1 MGPRARLSPEHTP
14 KPTGWLRSH
23 TQQDLIALESAP
35 VTLAPGTRLSSY
47 RLVEKLGEGG
57 MGVVWRAV
65 DETLDRQVAVKIL
78 PDLFAQDPERLA
90 RFERE
95 AKVLAS
101 LNHPGIATIHGLHES
116 NGVRFLVMELVPGTD
131 LSKRLEAG
139 PMPRAEALAIGAKIA
154 EALEAAHDHGVI
166 HRDLKPANIQV
177 TPDGGVKI
185 LDFGLA
191 KAFDTQVSGASG
203 SVSLSPTLTT
213 PASTHIGVILGTA
226 SYMSPEQAKGKP
238 VDRRTDIWALGCIL
252 YEMLAGRRPFQG
264 EGVSE
269 VLAAVIMAPIA
280 FEELP
285 TSLPRRVDQLVRR
298 CLDRD
303 PKRRLRDAGEARIV
317 VEDALAGKQDETV
330 PAAPAAEGPASK
342 TKVILSIVGAAIAGA
357 LATGIAF
364 RALTPMPHEP
374 PLRRFEIVA
383 KGPFKS
389 DNLSRLVSLSP
400 DGKAIA
406 YVDGGKLLIRPL
418 ASLEPTVV
426 ATPAEPAILFWS
438 HDSSQLGFVGGGKLW
453 KVPSSGGSIS
463 VIADVRQNLSGGASA
478 SWCPDDSIV
487 LGTGDSGILR
497 VPAGGGDPKE
507 IVPAESG
514 KIADI
519 HEPTCLPDGSI
530 LYVPHASAGRPDSLW
545 IFADGKSRELL
556 RVEPDQDIWYPVYSP
571 AGFILYHR
579 HPTNTGIWA
588 LPFSLPKRR
597 ATGAPFLVVPSGELP
612 SVSRDG
618 TLAYVRSSGS
628 RLTQAVWVD
637 RAGKTLGTIGPPQ
650 NQWPFPE
657 LSPDGRSMAIAAR
670 DGGIEDVWIHDVERG
685 TRTRLSARNI
695 MFSTQAWTPD
705 GKSIA
710 YVEGQSPPFLIKL
723 AAADGSG
730 TPREIATGWS
740 PSFVE
745 GGRRLLYSVVRGPTD
760 WDVVETI
767 LDGNGAGYSIKA
779 PSTELWPKLS
789 PDGRFVAFTSD
800 ESGLNEVYV
809 RRYPQGVGKW
819 QVSVGGGSWPRWSAK
834 GDRLWYV
841 RQERLMEVDVSLGA
855 DIRLGAPR
863 VLFERRALGW
873 SLILGFPPGYDVSPQ
888 GDRFVVIEPAGEPM
902 DLGNI
907 MIVENWAQQFRAA
920 H

>member
-1 MGPRARLSPEHTP
+1 
-14 KPTGWLRSH
+14 
-23 TQQDLIALESAP
+23 
-35 VTLAPGTRLSSY
+35 VTLAPGARLSSY

-78 PDLFAQDPERLA
+78 PDLFAQDPERLS

-116 NGVRFLVMELVPGTD
+116 GGVRFLVMELVPGID

-139 PMPRAEALAIGAKIA
+139 PIPRAEALAIGAKIA

-191 KAFDTQVSGASG
+191 KAFDVQASG
-203 SVSLSPTLTT
+203 GSASISVSPTLTT
-213 PASTHIGVILGTA
+213 PASTHLGVILGTA

-252 YEMLAGRRPFQG
+252 FEMLAGRRPFQG

-285 TSLPRRVDQLVRR
+285 ASLPRRVDQLVRR
-298 CLDRD
+298 CLERD
-303 PKRRLRDAGEARIV
+303 PKRRLRDAGEARLV
-317 VEDALAGKQDETV
+317 LEDVLAGKGDE
-330 PAAPAAEGPASK
+330 PAIAATLVEAPASSAK
-342 TKVILSIVGAAIAGA
+342 LVLSMIGAAVAAA
-357 LATGIAF
+357 LATGLAF
-364 RALTPMPHEP
+364 RALTPLPHDP

-389 DNLSRLVSLSP
+389 DNLSRLVGLSP

-406 YVDGGKLLIRPL
+406 YVDAARLLIRSL
-418 ASLEPTVV
+418 ASWDPTVI
-426 ATPAEPAILFWS
+426 AMPERPSMLFWS
-438 HDSSQLGFVGGGKLW
+438 PDSSQVGFTAAGKVW
-453 KVPSSGGSIS
+453 KVSATGGAPTATADIGQALTGGSSG
-463 VIADVRQNLSGGASA
+463 
-478 SWCPDDSIV
+478 SWCPDGSI
-487 LGTGDSGILR
+487 LLTTGGSGILR
-497 VPAGGGDPKE
+497 VPPGGGEPHE
-507 IVPAESG
+507 ILPIETG
-514 KIADI
+514 KVNDI

-530 LYVPHASAGRPDSLW
+530 LYVPHTAGGRPDSLW
-545 IFADGKSRELL
+545 ILADGKSRELL
-556 RVEPDQDIWYPVYSP
+556 RVEPDQDIWSPVYSP

-597 ATGAPFLVVPSGELP
+597 ATGEPFLVVPDGDLP
-612 SVSRDG
+612 SVSGDG
-618 TLAYVRSSGS
+618 TLAYVKTSGS
-628 RLTQAVWVD
+628 RLTQAIWVD
-637 RAGKTLGTIGPPQ
+637 RSGKTLGTIGPPQ

-657 LSPDGRSMAIAAR
+657 LSPDGRYMAIAAR
-670 DGGIEDVWIHDVERG
+670 EGTLEGVWIHDVERG
-685 TRTRLSARNI
+685 TRTRLSQSNV
-695 MFSTQAWTPD
+695 MFSTEAWAPD

-710 YVEGQSPPFLIKL
+710 YVEGQSPPLSIKVV
-723 AAADGSG
+723 AADGSG
-730 TPREIATGWS
+730 TAREISPGWA
-740 PSFVE
+740 PTFVD
-745 GGRRLLYSVVRGPTD
+745 GGRRLLHSEMLTDAD
-760 WDVVETI
+760 WDLVDSP
-767 LDGNGAGYSIKA
+767 LDGSAARSMRA
-779 PSTELWPKLS
+779 PMLQTWPKPS
-789 PDGRFVAFTSD
+789 PDGRYLAFVSD
-800 ESGLNEVYV
+800 ESGVDEVYV
-809 RRYPQGVGKW
+809 RRYPEGEGKW
-819 QVSVGGGSWPRWSAK
+819 QVSVGGGTWPRWSAA

-841 RQERLMEVDVSLGA
+841 RRETLMEVDVTLGPE
-855 DIRLGAPR
+855 IRLGAPR
-863 VLFERRALGW
+863 ELFTRRALGW
-873 SLILGFPPGYDVSPQ
+873 SLVFGFPPGYDVSPK
-888 GDRFVVIEPAGEPM
+888 GDRFVVIEPAGEPVE
-902 DLGNI
+902 LGNI
-907 MIVENWAQQFRAA
+907 RVVENWAQQFRAT